1 MLNIIAM
8 MTAIIRPII
17 NCRIHGDIPSRGEKV
32 ASSSG
37 WIDTAA
43 SVSGPV
49 PFCSDVDGGVGG
61 VGSAGGVVGGV
72 GVGGVWVG

>member
-37 WIDTAA
+37 WIDPAA

-49 PFCSDVDGGVGG
+49 PFCSDVDG
-61 VGSAGGVVGGV
+61 SAGGVGVGVGGV